1 MAKNV
6 LIAQSGGPTAAIN
19 ASLAGVIARC
29 LESGEAGEIYGAL
42 NGMDGILARRIID
55 LRAQTRGGADLERLS
70 ASPAMALGSCRRKLP
85 ELGAEP
91 DSIPAVYEKI
101 ESVFREFHIGFFF
114 YIGGNDSMD
123 TAKKVDAYFR
133 RKASDI
139 RVIGVPK
146 TIDND
151 LPVTDHTPGYGSAAK
166 YVAATMLEIG
176 RDCSIYDI
184 PSVTIV
190 EIMGRGAG
198 WLAAA
203 AAVPRYLGEPMP
215 QLVYLPEAPFET
227 GRFLADIRREMGKR
241 KGVVAAVSEG
251 VRTSDLSAGGREE
264 TDAFG
269 HAQLAGVACRLEQ
282 LVRGQIGCKTR
293 AIQLNIM
300 QRCAFHLASQTDVDE
315 ARLIGR
321 KAAEAAF
328 AGKTGRCMCFRRTPG
343 EVYGVEVEDCDLG
356 IVANREKKFPA
367 QWINDA
373 GNGIREEGVRYILPL
388 IRGRAE
394 YSENDYLPD
403 YFRFDRERLVAP

>member
-19 ASLAGVIARC
+19 ASLSGVIARC
-29 LESGEAGEIYGAL
+29 MESGEAGEIYGAL

-85 ELGAEP
+85 ELGGGRG
-91 DSIPAVYEKI
+91 VYEAV
-101 ESVFREFHIGFFF
+101 ESVFREFGIGFFF

-123 TAKKVDAYFR
+123 TANKVGAYFQG
-133 RKASDI
+133 KASDI

-203 AAVPRYLGEPMP
+203 AAVPRYLGEPVP

-227 GRFLADIRREMGKR
+227 GRFLEDIRREMGRR

-251 VRTSDLSAGGREE
+251 VRPLGLSAGGREE

-269 HAQLAGVACRLEQ
+269 HAQLAGVAVRLER
-282 LVRGQIGCKTR
+282 LVRERIGCKTR
-293 AIQLNIM
+293 AVQLNIL
-300 QRCAFHLASQTDVDE
+300 QRCAFHLASKTDVDE

-328 AGKTGRCMCFRRTPG
+328 RGETGKCMCFRRTPG
-343 EVYGVEVEDCDLG
+343 EPYGVEVETCGLG
-356 IVANREKKFPA
+356 LVANGEKKFPSR
-367 QWINDA
+367 WINDA

-394 YSENDYLPD
+394 YPENDYLPD
-403 YFRFDRERLVAP
+403 YFRFDREKLAAP